1 VRLAPE
7 GSPATLSLMDP
18 ATREECPACGGAG
31 GGPFGRA
38 NSGWDIETY
47 ECPRCEGRGYLL
59 GVVALPDE
67 VPPAAARPGIAK
79 TTPDVRVGKENEKKK
94 RISGA

>member
-1 VRLAPE
+1 MSVM
-7 GSPATLSLMDP
+7 SS

-47 ECPRCEGRGYLL
+47 ECPRCEGRGYL
-59 GVVALPDE
+59 VNAVALPDD
-67 VPPAAARPGIAK
+67 VPAPVARPGIAK
-79 TTPDVRVGKENEKKK
+79 TVPATRVEEKKK
-94 RISGA
+94 RSSGA